1 MGQFEERPSFK
12 ITQED
17 GSIIEFEEGS
27 LVRIKR
33 DSKETVV
40 FVHELVEGDDIIIY

>member
-1 MGQFEERPSFK
+1 MGQFEDRPSFNV
-12 ITQED
+12 TQED

-33 DSKETVV
+33 NNKETVV
-40 FVHELVEGDDIIIY
+40 FVNELKEGDEIIQY